1 LHQTHPRT
9 INLICFTSGFPGK
22 LMLKLPSLE
31 TNGST
36 ASVLTD
42 DSAEFS
48 AGAEDPQAVNTN
60 NASGTNTQNFFD
72 IFMK

>member
-1 LHQTHPRT
+1 
-9 INLICFTSGFPGK
+9 
-22 LMLKLPSLE
+22 MLKLPSLE

-36 ASVLTD
+36 VVVFKSVLTD

-60 NASGTNTQNFFD
+60 NASGTKAQNFLD
-72 IFMK
+72 IFIKKN